1 MKQEYDVK
9 KKKFW
14 KFWLLL
20 SLLLFG
26 FFAVFAR
33 LIYLQIIESDKYQE
47 IARRQHQTRIDLSAE
62 RGNIYDRSGNL
73 LASTIQSVSVAI
85 DPNMLENKKQTC
97 TLISEC
103 TGIEYSK
110 LIKKINSASGSFV
123 WIKRGMMP
131 EKAQKLLELED
142 QGLILI
148 NEYGRTYYY
157 GSIGAQLIGTTNI
170 DNHGINGIELA
181 WDSLLSGKSG
191 YMIMYRD
198 GLGRLR
204 PSAGLPKI
212 PAIDGYS
219 VKLTIDIDLQSIV
232 EYELKQGVLHSK
244 AYSGT
249 AVAIDPSSGEILAMA
264 SYPGYSPNT
273 KKGRTSQTM
282 RNRAITDLYEPGSTF
297 KLVTAAAALE
307 EGIVSEN
314 DSLNGYQGAL
324 HLNNVVIRD
333 VHPLGVVPFREAV
346 IHSSNIIFSGIANS
360 MKDNVFYKYIRD
372 FGFGITSGIDLPG
385 EVPGTIQKPEDF
397 EPTSKRFMGF
407 GYGISATAL
416 QVLNAYAAVANNGI
430 MMKPYVVESVYD
442 NDDIEITKVTPER
455 IRRVVSEKTA
465 KRLTNLLTSVVD
477 SGTGQ
482 RAKVKGMKIAGKTGT
497 SQQLHKGRYSKQFY
511 TASFAGFFPAN
522 EPKLALIIILDRP
535 QRSYYGGST
544 AAPIFKDI
552 ALRWAALNHEFPDE
566 TLPYSDNKY
575 IMPLLVG
582 LDYSK
587 TNDFSAKFNMKLKN
601 EDAEGLIINQ
611 SPKPYDQFDYNTL
624 LKLNT
629 SPEKIEAKELKEI
642 LIGLPVRRGVAI
654 LAYHGYS
661 IKLHG
666 QGNIRRVVFDEK
678 EKSCRIFCY

>member
-1 MKQEYDVK
+1 MTQEYDVK

-26 FFAVFAR
+26 FLAVFAR
-33 LIYLQIIESDKYQE
+33 LVYLQIIESDKYQE
-47 IARRQHQTRIDLSAE
+47 TARRQHQTRINLSAE
-62 RGNIYDRSGNL
+62 RGNIYDRSSNL

-85 DPNMLENKKQTC
+85 DPNMLENKKKTC
-97 TLISEC
+97 TLISEA
-103 TGIEYSK
+103 TGIEYTK

-123 WIKRGMMP
+123 WIKRGMLP
-131 EKAQKLLELED
+131 ENAQKLLDHED

-181 WDSLLSGKSG
+181 WDSLLSGKGG

-219 VKLTIDIDLQSIV
+219 IKLTIDIDLQSIV
-232 EYELKQGVLHSK
+232 EYELKQGVLQSR

-249 AVAIDPSSGEILAMA
+249 AVAINPSSGEILAMA
-264 SYPGYSPNT
+264 SYPGFSPNS
-273 KKGRTSQTM
+273 KKGRTSQSM
-282 RNRAITDLYEPGSTF
+282 RNRSITDLYEPGSTF

-307 EGIVSEN
+307 EGIVSED

-324 HLNNVVIRD
+324 HLNDVVIRD

-416 QVLNAYAAVANNGI
+416 QVLNAYASVANNGI
-430 MMKPYVVESVYD
+430 MMKPYVVESIYD
-442 NDDIEITKVTPER
+442 NEDIEIDKVSPER
-455 IRRVVSEKTA
+455 IRRVVSDKTA
-465 KRLTNLLTSVVD
+465 KRLTDLLVSVVD
-477 SGTGQ
+477 SGTGR

-497 SQQLHKGRYSKQFY
+497 SQQIHKGRYSKQFY

-522 EPKLALIIILDRP
+522 APKIALIVILDRP
-535 QRSYYGGST
+535 QLSYYGGST

-566 TLPYSDNKY
+566 TLPPSDNEY

-582 LDYSK
+582 LDYSN
-587 TNDFSAKFNMKLKN
+587 TQEISTKFNMKLN
-601 EDAEGLIINQ
+601 NDDAKGLIIQQ
-611 SPKPYDQFDYNTL
+611 SPNAYEKFDYNTL
-624 LKLNT
+624 LKLT
-629 SPEKIEAKELKEI
+629 ASTEEIDAKDLKSI
-642 LIGLPVRRGVAI
+642 LVGLPVRRGIAI
-654 LAYHGYS
+654 LSYYGYT

-666 QGNIRRVVFDEK
+666 QGNIRRVTFNEK
-678 EKSCRIFCY
+678 DKSCRVFCY